1 MPNTHQARFAGHAG
15 YSGSP
20 LPALIP
26 ILSSKIVLLMD
37 IFKVSL
43 RSIEVLDLMEAR
55 SVEQLGWL
63 TYGMCCRNEF
73 TIPYSTMST
82 ALRTV
87 VSLWPQNRRQWRVRL
102 CAGIRENSGHF
113 NFSRRC
119 ILRITLPYWKLQFC
133 WTNLWTFI
141 YQQLRKEDR

>member
-1 MPNTHQARFAGHAG
+1 
-15 YSGSP
+15 
-20 LPALIP
+20 
-26 ILSSKIVLLMD
+26 MD

-63 TYGMCCRNEF
+63 TYGTCCRNEF

-87 VSLWPQNRRQWRVRL
+87 VSL
-102 CAGIRENSGHF
+102 
-113 NFSRRC
+113 
-119 ILRITLPYWKLQFC
+119 
-133 WTNLWTFI
+133 
-141 YQQLRKEDR
+141 